1 MNTTV
6 SCPVFCVVTAIEILS
21 FIRLVSWTMESRICE
36 IGAVHNTEIGAVH
49 NSEVSHIRY
58 FCYGSNN
65 VLTVEVII

>member
-36 IGAVHNTEIGAVH
+36 IGAVHN
-49 NSEVSHIRY
+49 SEVSHIRY

-65 VLTVEVII
+65 VLTVEVIV